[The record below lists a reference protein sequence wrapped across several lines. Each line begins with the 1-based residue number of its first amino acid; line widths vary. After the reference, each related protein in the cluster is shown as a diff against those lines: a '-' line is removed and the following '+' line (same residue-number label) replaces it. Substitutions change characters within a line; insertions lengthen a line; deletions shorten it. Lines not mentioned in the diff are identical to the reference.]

1 MKTPS
6 VSNNYLTRKF
16 DSIQFLISGKV
27 PEEINKLES
36 IINTQTMGNYSPNM
50 KLRSSK
56 KLDKEK

>member
-36 IINTQTMGNYSPNM
+36 IINT
-50 KLRSSK
+50 
-56 KLDKEK
+56 